1 MKNNRIVFFLG
12 LIFFSF
18 VFQLEGLAQSNN
30 QHKSIVLVLDIQ
42 SCYTKMLADNTSDEF
57 IQSVN
62 KVIAQTRSENVIYIR
77 TIPKALSVSWKGFKV
92 DTLPGVEFDKR
103 LKVVNS
109 HHFVKEKGDAFATP
123 EILQY
128 LQESGAEE
136 IFIVGL
142 LAEKCVYHTAI
153 GGLKSGFAIT
163 IIPRAVVGKSEKSKM
178 KALKKLSDKGVRIL
192 EI

>member
-1 MKNNRIVFFLG
+1 MGLFLFCSVFHME
-12 LIFFSF
+12 SM
-18 VFQLEGLAQSNN
+18 AQSDN

-62 KVIAQTRSENVIYIR
+62 KIIAQTSSENVIYVR
-77 TIPKALSVSWKGFKV
+77 TIPKALLVSLKGIKV
-92 DTLPGVEFDKR
+92 DTLPGVEFDNR

-109 HHFVKEKGDAFATP
+109 HHFVKKKGDAFATP
-123 EILQY
+123 EILKY

-153 GGLKSGFAIT
+153 GGLKSNFAIT
-163 IIPRAVVGKSEKSKM
+163 IIPRAVAGKSEKSKVNT
-178 KALKKLSDKGVRIL
+178 LKKLSAKGVRIL
-192 EI
+192 DI